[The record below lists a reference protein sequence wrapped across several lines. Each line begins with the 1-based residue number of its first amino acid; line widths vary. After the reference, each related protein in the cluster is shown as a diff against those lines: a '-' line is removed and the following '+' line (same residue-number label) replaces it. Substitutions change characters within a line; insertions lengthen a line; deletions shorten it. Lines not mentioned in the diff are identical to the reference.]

1 MRELPKKVRVF
12 IFLLWIAFAVILV
25 ILASVFKADLIKSTQ
40 SLRSILII
48 LSFLA
53 ADIASNLFPIIYS
66 LDSSENKAEV
76 TLDFSVNFA
85 ATAVFS
91 PLIAMILPFL
101 ATFIPDFFAKKQLVK
116 ALFNGAKMGL
126 ETGITSLF
134 FSKYYSR
141 TLPLINP
148 KNLYVIGLGY
158 LIYLILDSAI
168 LFALLSLLNNKS
180 FIPFWYKNI
189 KKVFFTLFALFF
201 LGVVIIFFF
210 QTEPLMNLCIIPTFV
225 AVYLALKREVQITQ
239 ETENA
244 LYTLADAVDARIPD
258 TMDHSKRV
266 AILTRD
272 LCNALNVDDE
282 RTNIIVMAAKL
293 HDIGKV
299 IIPDAIL
306 NKNGKLTEEEYEI
319 IKKHS
324 EEGEKITSKLSLF
337 RKGATFIKFH
347 HERFSGEGY
356 PNGLK
361 GEQIPFGARVIN
373 IADSFDTMI
382 TPRIYRP
389 HTKSI
394 QEALEEVEKCK
405 GTQFDP
411 QIADAFIEMVKSDL
425 ERYYELIKLGKVTE
439 NN

>member
-1 MRELPKKVRVF
+1 VRELPTKVKIFIYLEWLVF
-12 IFLLWIAFAVILV
+12 AIIFIIFAL
-25 ILASVFKADLIKSTQ
+25 VFKAGFFSSIHSPKS
-40 SLRSILII
+40 IIII
-48 LSFLA
+48 LSLTI
-53 ADIASNLFPIIYS
+53 ADIFSDLVPIIYS
-66 LDSSENKAEV
+66 LGSSENKAEV
-76 TLDFSVNFA
+76 TLTFAINFA
-85 ATAVFS
+85 LAVLYS
-91 PLIAMILPFL
+91 PLIAMIISFVVPFL
-101 ATFIPDFFAKKQLVK
+101 SNLIIKKQWVK
-116 ALFNGAKMGL
+116 TLFDATKISL
-126 ETGITSLF
+126 TVGITSLF
-134 FSKYYSR
+134 FSKYYSHS
-141 TLPLINP
+141 LSLINP
-148 KNLYVIGLGY
+148 KNLSTIGLGF
-158 LIYLILDSAI
+158 LIYFSLDSLI
-168 LFALLSLLNNKS
+168 LFALLSLLNNKP

-210 QTEPLMNLCIIPTFV
+210 QTEPLMNLFIIPTFV

-244 LYTLADAVDARIPD
+244 LYALADAVDARIPD

-282 RTNIIVMAAKL
+282 RTNIIVMATKL

-324 EEGEKITSKLSLF
+324 EEGEKIASKLSLF

-347 HERFSGEGY
+347 HERFSGGGY
-356 PNGLK
+356 PDGLK

-382 TPRIYRP
+382 TPRIYRSY
-389 HTKSI
+389 TKSM
-394 QEALEEVEKCK
+394 QEALEEVERCK

>member
-1 MRELPKKVRVF
+1 MREFRFQVKFFLYLQWLIYGAFLVLLFVNYGSLTLAEATSPLQIILCFIMTLAIVISDVFPIVYSIDSTENKAEITLAYALAFAIAF
-12 IFLLWIAFAVILV
+12 IFTPLEAVIVSFISTFISESISRKQWFKKLFNATKGSMVVGLTSIFILKLYTKSLPFLAGKNILV
-25 ILASVFKADLIKSTQ
+25 ILLAS
-40 SLRSILII
+40 
-48 LSFLA
+48 
-53 ADIASNLFPIIYS
+53 IIYF
-66 LDSSENKAEV
+66 LIDS
-76 TLDFSVNFA
+76 T
-85 ATAVFS
+85 
-91 PLIAMILPFL
+91 
-101 ATFIPDFFAKKQLVK
+101 
-116 ALFNGAKMGL
+116 
-126 ETGITSLF
+126 
-134 FSKYYSR
+134 
-141 TLPLINP
+141 
-148 KNLYVIGLGY
+148 
-158 LIYLILDSAI
+158 I
-168 LFALLSLLNNKS
+168 LFALLALINEQPL
-180 FIPFWYKNI
+180 PRFWIKNI
-189 KKVFFTLFALFF
+189 VKIFPTLISLFL
-201 LGVVIIFFF
+201 LGIIIIFFF
-210 QTEPLMNLCIIPTFV
+210 QTEPLMNLFIIPTFV

-244 LYTLADAVDARIPD
+244 LYALADAVDARIPD
-258 TMDHSKRV
+258 TMNHSKRV

-272 LCNALNVDDE
+272 LCNTLNVDDE

-324 EEGEKITSKLSLF
+324 EEGEKIAGSLSKF

-394 QEALEEVEKCK
+394 QEALEEVERCK

>member
-1 MRELPKKVRVF
+1 MRELKANVKLFLYTQWSLYF
-12 IFLLWIAFAVILV
+12 IFLILLVLNYGNQVLALSRIPSRIVLYIIMVFATLISDMFSIDYSIDSSNDKAEITVTYALNFAIAFIFTPLEAV
-25 ILASVFKADLIKSTQ
+25 LI
-40 SLRSILII
+40 SLLGSII
-48 LSFLA
+48 
-53 ADIASNLFPIIYS
+53 ADIR
-66 LDSSENKAEV
+66 V
-76 TLDFSVNFA
+76 
-85 ATAVFS
+85 
-91 PLIAMILPFL
+91 
-101 ATFIPDFFAKKQLVK
+101 KKEWHKV
-116 ALFNGAKMGL
+116 LFNGAK
-126 ETGITSLF
+126 TSFSVGIVSF
-134 FSKYYSR
+134 VFQKFYIK
-141 TLPLINP
+141 TLPLLSGG
-148 KNLYVIGLGY
+148 NLLTILLNSILYF
-158 LIYLILDSAI
+158 LIDSSI
-168 LFALLSLLNNKS
+168 LFTLLSMINKETL
-180 FIPFWYKNI
+180 PKFWLKNI
-189 KKVFFTLFALFF
+189 KKVFPTVISLFLF
-201 LGVVIIFFF
+201 GVIIIFFF
-210 QTEPLMNLCIIPTFV
+210 QTEPLMNLFIIPTFV
-225 AVYLALKREVQITQ
+225 AVYIAMKRDIQIAQ
-239 ETENA
+239 ETKKTLFA
-244 LYTLADAVDARIPD
+244 LADAVDARIPD

-324 EEGEKITSKLSLF
+324 EEGEKIANKLSLF

-347 HERFSGEGY
+347 HERFSGKGY
-356 PNGLK
+356 PDGLK
-361 GEQIPFGARVIN
+361 GEEIPFGARVIN
-373 IADSFDTMI
+373 IADSFDAMI

-394 QEALEEVEKCK
+394 QEALEEVERCK

-411 QIADAFIEMVKSDL
+411 QIADTFIEMIKSDL